1 VSTALSD
8 TDRPAPTVDG
18 AVPGVVVWVAVAL
31 SVVFLKE
38 RLVVNQYVGIAVVI
52 GGLLLLA
59 LGA

>member
-1 VSTALSD
+1 MLVRTHLKHR
-8 TDRPAPTVDG
+8 TQ
-18 AVPGVVVWVAVAL
+18 